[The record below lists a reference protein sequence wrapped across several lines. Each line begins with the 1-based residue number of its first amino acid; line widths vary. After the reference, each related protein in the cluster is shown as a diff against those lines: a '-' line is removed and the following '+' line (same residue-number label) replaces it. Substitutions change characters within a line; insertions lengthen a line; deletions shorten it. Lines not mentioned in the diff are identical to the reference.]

1 LKELA
6 KTIFR
11 QFKKIKK
18 KDLNDL
24 KKYVSS
30 YYELITT
37 QQEYLRLFYSKL
49 EEQKCKCGINPHV
62 KKIINFLEKN
72 LLFK

>member
-1 LKELA
+1 LKELI
-6 KTIFR
+6 KTVFR

-18 KDLNDL
+18 KDLDDF

-30 YYELITT
+30 SYGLITT

-49 EEQKCKCGINPHV
+49 EKQKCKCGIYLHV
-62 KKIINFLEKN
+62 RPYA
-72 LLFK
+72 